1 MLNIVLAHKAG
12 EDADGFGL
20 LPAEKVGYTTAVS
33 STFARTVNDG
43 DLAAVAVAGVETHS
57 DLALDGRLH
66 QQRAQVEGEHLYRA
80 LAGGIGKGGARLTPI
95 DGQIR
100 RS

>member
-1 MLNIVLAHKAG
+1 MLNIVLSHKAG
-12 EDADGFGL
+12 EDADGLGFFTGGEGRVHDGGIEHL
-20 LPAEKVGYTTAVS
+20 
-33 STFARTVNDG
+33 ARTVNDG

-80 LAGGIGKGGARLTPI
+80 LAGGIGKGGARLTLH
-95 DGQIR
+95 
-100 RS
+100 